1 MKYIFSLFIVLWSI
15 TAWGQEG
22 EDGFNP
28 SNPAEPGQRYNLT
41 IQAIPDGAGSTSPQ
55 GKQQYALGETI
66 YFSAY
71 PNNGY
76 QFIGWE
82 ENSDTIS
89 REQYFN
95 FTMPARN
102 TTLNAVFKTIEG
114 FNPENPDEPSPEA
127 VKYKLNLAASPAEG
141 GRFNLSVETAYSE
154 GQEISLYAYPNS
166 NYQFEGWKQGD
177 QLLST
182 ESPYTFSM
190 GKEDVQITGVFR
202 FNPANPGNPGANHWN
217 AETGELIV
225 DDFAPGRIMDAV
237 DQVIGGSG
245 NRSQVSMI
253 IVSGQMESYDFGVAD
268 YMSNCTLLDL
278 SRTGGYTQIPNYA
291 FDNTNLN
298 TIILPACTE
307 HISYYAFGNNPNLTD
322 ITCYALTP
330 PTVEYNTFADI
341 AEGVVVHVLAS
352 AIPLY
357 AEAEGWK
364 DFTILPLTE
373 DVKSLE
379 VNLPEG
385 SEGMYKNMTLELQN
399 QQNGQKQRY
408 VVSDRLNYTFNG
420 LLKNCTYHV
429 YLKAPTGVVLGKIE
443 NIEIKEEDLSV
454 SFNSLLALLNVDVK
468 VQTPDNTD
476 VSGQVQITW
485 LDSKKAYLSQGNQL
499 KSQTTGTELIYRIV
513 LNQDLGMQYAV
524 PKDQT
529 FTVQD
534 KDTVL
539 TYTLTPLQMVTISGQ
554 VKNANGSALSGATV
568 SVSQKLNGKYS
579 KSFIGQTDAKGQ
591 FSMQVF
597 NDQSTIAIS
606 ATDCISQ
613 ALEITNFNDSTELG
627 IIQLKDIAGATL
639 NLNMTYTA
647 SVTAGTEATTEDWYS
662 DYANIA
668 YSIYNETQQ
677 KDISNFVVQYPTI
690 VLLDEVAE
698 GNKLKLTASSKNN
711 AFEPVTTTTTIDA
724 NLEATAT
731 IAIVE
736 LGGIEAAY
744 QTTDNTAVT
753 AMLYDSKGE
762 LLKKYNYSNGTL
774 SIPNL
779 ASDTYTLVSM
789 SSSNFF
795 NSILKLSALE
805 ASGVTEG
812 TDYIKNEVTVKSG
825 IISQVNNEN
834 IPTLDESKLYYTG
847 ENTSFTVNKA
857 SIVAGNYLTLKGLID
872 FKAEY
877 AAGVSNVQLL
887 VDLPE
892 SCSFVENSVMV
903 GSQISAYTI
912 DGNRLT
918 IALDNYNEQVRF
930 CVIPT
935 AGGTYTPNAFV
946 EFTLNEKTVQQ
957 PIGSAYYE
965 VKDLS
970 ISVPKTVAKTTV
982 PINGTAQGNS
992 EVRIYDNDILIGQ
1005 TTTLAN
1011 GIWATT
1017 CELNEPY
1024 NLSTHSIY
1032 AKVTTKQGLELQS
1045 ETQEVMYDMN
1055 AIQAKTV
1062 TMTFFNG
1069 WLKENVDVVFDIAN
1083 GTTSSSSY
1091 MFYTTTDITF
1101 IIDFTNNSPDVVS
1114 NVILNVFTDQ
1124 NDIQRLRANYD
1135 AKKDRWIAV
1144 GKFGSDKLPI
1154 NVSINYEALS
1164 ETQVDRKEV
1173 DDSLLELNELSQGES
1188 DIQRITN
1195 LIEEEYQL
1203 PNQEVYDKLEALLE
1217 TECDSTELNNL
1228 LNELIGEGEYSIEYD
1243 SDALENEI
1251 NELSNC
1257 ADSLFEDFA
1266 SSFKAMMRNFY
1277 SDATDERGEPKDD
1290 ITFTLPAGKGSK
1302 TISRRKLTS
1311 VNIDSLYSEGF
1322 MSVLLTD
1329 SSLILYKNTFE
1340 GSIYIDTKNKVMYE
1354 VALDNANPN
1363 ANTRI
1368 DFTSPVCVES
1378 ITNSLNSLYELINGV
1393 IEKDDIANH
1402 VKNAIGFLSD
1412 LEGGLK
1418 CYYDYAI
1425 KALLEEFEEYYDK
1438 QATKL
1443 NEKFNN
1449 FSPQLEKVKSN
1460 IGVHQRN
1467 INIEFEN
1474 KAKLSSQA
1482 QAYKTMIQMET
1493 DPVERKRLEQLLEQ
1507 CNAEIEKI
1515 NTKINDLKQKIKKAQ
1530 KQLNKIEKKQ
1540 GKIGKAI
1547 ENLTSERGKTMK
1559 EIFNKFP
1566 LQLSKANASKFAKSW
1581 VAKFSKFIGSPIG
1594 AILQVIPIY
1603 VDCTEI
1609 YDELKAWLPLY
1620 EAIEKKLPC
1629 EGNKEEAKRI
1639 FNKVKGDLVNHFS
1652 FFLSQI
1658 GAEVGA
1664 LALDAIPTIPVFSPT
1679 WWISSGLDIYATWCG
1694 FINMDNAIHNRAMN
1708 WIAVNSL
1715 KCSKEP
1721 DEPDSPADDDQRTP
1735 PTPYTPSTSPIHDPS
1750 GYVYEAVETN
1760 RLPGVTATCYYKEM
1774 VEDMYGDLHEQ
1785 VVLWDAAEYAQ
1796 ENPLFTDENGMYR
1809 WDVPQGL
1816 WQVKFEKEGYQTTY
1830 SEWLPVPPPQLEV
1843 NVGMVQTSQPYVT
1856 AVRGYETG
1864 IEVDFSKFMLPETM
1878 TPEFISIT
1886 RNGEAVSGEVTFK
1899 NAEANPMD
1907 KGTQYVSKVR
1917 FVPAE
1922 TLATTDKVVLTVSK
1936 RVKSY
1941 AGIQMESDFSQE
1953 IPIGKEPKAVMAK
1966 EIEVVYNGTAE
1977 LTVAIDPAETAA
1989 GKKVT
1994 ALSASSVIAS
2004 IEPAETTLNEEGK
2017 AVFTITG
2024 ELPGQT
2030 MIQFSVENTD
2040 IKPEVKVNVVEAG
2053 TQNITQRY
2061 TLAAGWNWIS
2071 VNVQAENLNDL
2082 PSLLSP
2088 IKEATLTVKGA
2099 DSQLVNNGESGWEGE
2114 LSSLTPTQA
2123 YKIKMQKDAVLEL
2136 NGKAA
2141 VTNENTITLSKGWN
2155 WIGYVSSISQTL
2167 EDALQNLQADKND
2180 VIKGEDSFAVYD
2192 GTAWKGSLRTLT
2204 PGKGYMYYS
2213 QAVKSFNYA
2222 TGSET
2227 MENTPTTPQWEYD
2240 AHLSE
2245 DNMVIVAQLYNGEQ
2259 QVTASTYIIGIF
2271 AGDECRGIAVE
2282 EDRLLYICAHGEPDD
2297 EKLTLRAYDVTGQKE
2312 YDIQEE
2318 VTWSNALTG
2327 TPEEP
2332 LKLHVGEL
2340 TGIIPVYDG
2349 VLIYPSP
2356 VRNRLYIRDDIQ
2368 NIEEVRISNMSGQTL
2383 IVKKQVQPLEGI
2395 AVSTLN
2401 EGFYFISIK
2410 TADAIVQ
2417 QKFMKKN

>member
-22 EDGFNP
+22 EGGFNP

-141 GRFNLSVETAYSE
+141 GRFNLSAETAYSE

-278 SRTGGYTQIPNYA
+278 SRTGGYTQIPSYA
-291 FDNTNLN
+291 FENTNLS

-379 VNLPEG
+379 VSLPAG
-385 SEGMYKNMTLELQN
+385 SEGVYKNMTLELQN

-408 VVSDRLNYTFNG
+408 VVSDRLSYTFNG

-429 YLKAPTGVVLGKIE
+429 YLKTPTDVVLGKIE
-443 NIEIKEEDLSV
+443 NIEVKEEDLSV

-468 VQTPDNTD
+468 VQTPDKTD

-513 LNQDLGMQYAV
+513 LNQDLGMQYVV
-524 PKDQT
+524 PEDQT

-613 ALEITNFNDSTELG
+613 TLEITNFNDSTELG

-662 DYANIA
+662 DYANVA

-744 QTTDNTAVT
+744 QTTDNTAIT

-762 LLKKYNYSNGTL
+762 LLKKYNYSNGML

-789 SSSNFF
+789 SSSDFF

-805 ASGVTEG
+805 ASGLTEG
-812 TDYIKNEVTVKSG
+812 DDYIKNEVTVKSG
-825 IISQVNNEN
+825 IISQVSNEN

-1045 ETQEVMYDMN
+1045 ETQEVMYDAN
-1055 AIQAKTV
+1055 IIEAKTV

-1069 WLKENVDVVFDIAN
+1069 WLKENVEVVFDFQKN
-1083 GTTSSSSY
+1083 TTSSSSY
-1091 MFYTTTDITF
+1091 MFYTATDITF
-1101 IIDFTNNSPDVVS
+1101 IADLTTNHPDTVSFVTLQVWTDKNEIREIPMKYDSKIGKWIGTSHFTADNLPVNLNISIIADSPVY
-1114 NVILNVFTDQ
+1114 I
-1124 NDIQRLRANYD
+1124 
-1135 AKKDRWIAV
+1135 
-1144 GKFGSDKLPI
+1144 
-1154 NVSINYEALS
+1154 
-1164 ETQVDRKEV
+1164 DRKEFSIGAERFTNKKLATEELLHKLDSLNANADSIEIVLNEENTRRKELLALLEEAFAQNADYSTIDSLYTLLGYDTV
-1173 DDSLLELNELSQGES
+1173 DIQPNIPDNADKQWLDDILTFGDSLLSLTTDESIFKDTEEILYKADTLLNDTTGIDIVASYQTQLQDSLTVTAENGEQTTVYRTSINKIPPSLTQDVDTIVLDMTEGEPVKIYFGKENSHTIIADYTRDEATIIISQTITYSIRETLTKANSDDDGFLSAMNEAKQDIKLLISTITSAVKGWVDETNKKVNNLKATIADIETRQIVIAGESSGCAIKIKDIEKQIRTLKEQKVVSIDEYKKLKDQIANLETKRIKLWNEYERLEELSADLTKKLKKLRPILTGSSALLLELNELWGIINGLYTFIENIVSAGTDWSRWHKLINAIEPCEGDEIAASALKAACKS
-1188 DIQRITN
+1188 DW
-1195 LIEEEYQL
+1195 
-1203 PNQEVYDKLEALLE
+1203 
-1217 TECDSTELNNL
+1217 
-1228 LNELIGEGEYSIEYD
+1228 
-1243 SDALENEI
+1243 
-1251 NELSNC
+1251 
-1257 ADSLFEDFA
+1257 
-1266 SSFKAMMRNFY
+1266 
-1277 SDATDERGEPKDD
+1277 TDIAWK
-1290 ITFTLPAGKGSK
+1290 KGYYPS
-1302 TISRRKLTS
+1302 
-1311 VNIDSLYSEGF
+1311 
-1322 MSVLLTD
+1322 
-1329 SSLILYKNTFE
+1329 
-1340 GSIYIDTKNKVMYE
+1340 
-1354 VALDNANPN
+1354 VALTGVTTA
-1363 ANTRI
+1363 
-1368 DFTSPVCVES
+1368 
-1378 ITNSLNSLYELINGV
+1378 INGV
-1393 IEKDDIANH
+1393 LFIKKDIKFIIGFITGTITNFFQT
-1402 VKNAIGFLSD
+1402 VGESMFKNAQSASQRWYP
-1412 LEGGLK
+1412 K
-1418 CYYDYAI
+1418 RYAEYQ
-1425 KALLEEFEEYYDK
+1425 AL
-1438 QATKL
+1438 
-1443 NEKFNN
+1443 
-1449 FSPQLEKVKSN
+1449 
-1460 IGVHQRN
+1460 
-1467 INIEFEN
+1467 
-1474 KAKLSSQA
+1474 
-1482 QAYKTMIQMET
+1482 
-1493 DPVERKRLEQLLEQ
+1493 
-1507 CNAEIEKI
+1507 
-1515 NTKINDLKQKIKKAQ
+1515 
-1530 KQLNKIEKKQ
+1530 
-1540 GKIGKAI
+1540 
-1547 ENLTSERGKTMK
+1547 
-1559 EIFNKFP
+1559 
-1566 LQLSKANASKFAKSW
+1566 
-1581 VAKFSKFIGSPIG
+1581 
-1594 AILQVIPIY
+1594 
-1603 VDCTEI
+1603 DC
-1609 YDELKAWLPLY
+1609 D
-1620 EAIEKKLPC
+1620 
-1629 EGNKEEAKRI
+1629 NKEDK
-1639 FNKVKGDLVNHFS
+1639 
-1652 FFLSQI
+1652 
-1658 GAEVGA
+1658 
-1664 LALDAIPTIPVFSPT
+1664 
-1679 WWISSGLDIYATWCG
+1679 
-1694 FINMDNAIHNRAMN
+1694 
-1708 WIAVNSL
+1708 
-1715 KCSKEP
+1715 
-1721 DEPDSPADDDQRTP
+1721 DEPPHPNDWPKEQSTP
-1735 PTPYTPSTSPIHDPS
+1735 NNENTGNGRFEPISPIHDPS

-1785 VVLWDAAEYAQ
+1785 IVLWDAAEYAQ

-1843 NVGMVQTSQPYVT
+1843 NVGMVQTSQPYVA

-1922 TLATTDKVVLTVSK
+1922 ALATTDKVVLTVSK

-2167 EDALQNLQADKND
+2167 EDALQNLQAEKND

-2227 MENTPTTPQWEYD
+2227 MENTPTTKQWEYD

-2410 TADAIVQ
+2410 TADGIVQ

>member
-22 EDGFNP
+22 EGGFNP

-55 GKQQYALGETI
+55 GKQQYALGETV

-82 ENSDTIS
+82 ENGDTIS
-89 REQYFN
+89 RERYFN

-102 TTLNAVFKTIEG
+102 TTLNAVFKAIEG

-127 VKYKLNLAASPAEG
+127 VKYKLTLAASPAEG
-141 GRFNLSVETAYSE
+141 GRFNLSAETAYSAGKE
-154 GQEISLYAYPNS
+154 VSLYAYPNS

-307 HISYYAFGNNPNLTD
+307 HISYYAFGNNQNLTD

-379 VNLPEG
+379 VSLPEG

-429 YLKAPTGVVLGKIE
+429 YLKTPTGVVLGKIE

-513 LNQDLGMQYAV
+513 LNQDLGMQYVV
-524 PKDQT
+524 PEDQT
-529 FTVQD
+529 FTVED

-554 VKNANGSALSGATV
+554 VKNANESALSGATV

-613 ALEITNFNDSTELG
+613 TLEMVNFNDSTELG

-647 SVTAGTEATTEDWYS
+647 SVAAGTEATTEDWYS
-662 DYANIA
+662 DYANVA

-677 KDISNFVVQYPTI
+677 KDISNFAVQYPTI
-690 VLLDEVAE
+690 VLLDEVTE
-698 GNKLKLTASSKNN
+698 GDKLKLTASSKNN
-711 AFEPVTTTTTIDA
+711 AFEPVTATATIDA
-724 NLEATAT
+724 NLEATIT
-731 IAIVE
+731 FPIIG
-736 LGGIEAAY
+736 LGGIEATY
-744 QTTDNTAVT
+744 QTIDNTAVT
-753 AMLYDSKGE
+753 AILYDSKGE
-762 LLKKYNYSNGTL
+762 LLKKYNYSNGML

-789 SSSNFF
+789 SSSDFF

-805 ASGVTEG
+805 ASGLTEG
-812 TDYIKNEVTVKSG
+812 DDYIKNEVTVKSG
-825 IISQVNNEN
+825 VISQVSNEN

-912 DGNRLT
+912 DENRLT

-1055 AIQAKTV
+1055 AIQVSKVTLYHDNPEMGKTY
-1062 TMTFFNG
+1062 
-1069 WLKENVDVVFDIAN
+1069 EVVFDFMN
-1083 GTTSSSSY
+1083 PTSEAQKY
-1091 MFYTTTDITF
+1091 IYYIYNKKFTF
-1101 IIDFTNNSPDVVS
+1101 TIDFTNNDPKVVS
-1114 NVILNVFTDQ
+1114 NVVLYVKTGDGSWHP
-1124 NDIQRLRANYD
+1124 LTATYD
-1135 AKKDRWIAV
+1135 EKKDIWVAS
-1144 GKFGSDKLPI
+1144 GEFGNMYDGHIPV
-1154 NVSINYEALS
+1154 NVSVDFDAETTSNLDKREIDIISENGNASATELQKEFEELDSLFGEITANDNEEKIDSLLLEIINDPQYNSEYIEFEDSLDELSEDELEKLLDTYINNLSSYDFSSFSNIPPSENTFDINLNGYRYIKQSCDGLKKEALLADGYNAYPTTESTTLYIKQEDDSWNYVDFGKDIFISISLISTKALTIPQTRMPEEAQILWNWETLLADEKLLEKALS
-1164 ETQVDRKEV
+1164 EETLNAEKFSKEYRKANGILKR
-1173 DDSLLELNELSQGES
+1173 SKK
-1188 DIQRITN
+1188 TAT
-1195 LIEEEYQL
+1195 IEKWNKHKTDFL
-1203 PNQEVYDKLEALLE
+1203 KKLESATKKVKYLKFLKGISKIIPFG
-1217 TECDSTELNNL
+1217 D
-1228 LNELIGEGEYSIEYD
+1228 I
-1243 SDALENEI
+1243 AI
-1251 NELSNC
+1251 N
-1257 ADSLFEDFA
+1257 
-1266 SSFKAMMRNFY
+1266 FK
-1277 SDATDERGEPKDD
+1277 E
-1290 ITFTLPAGKGSK
+1290 
-1302 TISRRKLTS
+1302 
-1311 VNIDSLYSEGF
+1311 
-1322 MSVLLTD
+1322 
-1329 SSLILYKNTFE
+1329 
-1340 GSIYIDTKNKVMYE
+1340 
-1354 VALDNANPN
+1354 ALD
-1363 ANTRI
+1363 
-1368 DFTSPVCVES
+1368 
-1378 ITNSLNSLYELINGV
+1378 
-1393 IEKDDIANH
+1393 K
-1402 VKNAIGFLSD
+1402 
-1412 LEGGLK
+1412 
-1418 CYYDYAI
+1418 
-1425 KALLEEFEEYYDK
+1425 
-1438 QATKL
+1438 
-1443 NEKFNN
+1443 
-1449 FSPQLEKVKSN
+1449 
-1460 IGVHQRN
+1460 
-1467 INIEFEN
+1467 
-1474 KAKLSSQA
+1474 
-1482 QAYKTMIQMET
+1482 
-1493 DPVERKRLEQLLEQ
+1493 
-1507 CNAEIEKI
+1507 
-1515 NTKINDLKQKIKKAQ
+1515 
-1530 KQLNKIEKKQ
+1530 
-1540 GKIGKAI
+1540 
-1547 ENLTSERGKTMK
+1547 MK
-1559 EIFNKFP
+1559 EIDDLLTEIPTTCKEQEDINNSIYY
-1566 LQLSKANASKFAKSW
+1566 QLDAQNIKDNIAGYYILNTIASKGAGAL
-1581 VAKFSKFIGSPIG
+1581 VAAAG
-1594 AILQVIPIY
+1594 AACPLTLLVSVPATVLIQY
-1603 VDCTEI
+1603 KADEWFNNEYQKEI
-1609 YDELKAWLPLY
+1609 NSLRRKIKEL
-1620 EAIEKKLPC
+1620 
-1629 EGNKEEAKRI
+1629 AKRC
-1639 FNKVKGDLVNHFS
+1639 
-1652 FFLSQI
+1652 
-1658 GAEVGA
+1658 
-1664 LALDAIPTIPVFSPT
+1664 
-1679 WWISSGLDIYATWCG
+1679 SG
-1694 FINMDNAIHNRAMN
+1694 
-1708 WIAVNSL
+1708 
-1715 KCSKEP
+1715 
-1721 DEPDSPADDDQRTP
+1721 DDDDDDTP
-1735 PTPYTPSTSPIHDPS
+1735 KGQPSGSTDLTPGIDPS
-1750 GYVYEAVETN
+1750 GYVYEAVESN

-1843 NVGMVQTSQPYVT
+1843 NVGMVQTSQPYVA

-1899 NAEANPMD
+1899 NAEANPTD
-1907 KGTQYVSKVR
+1907 KNTQYVSKVR

-1922 TLATTDKVVLTVSK
+1922 ALATTDKVVLTVSK

-2053 TQNITQRY
+2053 AQNITQRY

-2071 VNVQAENLNDL
+2071 VNVQTENLNDL

-2123 YKIKMQKDAVLEL
+2123 YKIKMQKGAVLEL

-2155 WIGYVSSISQTL
+2155 WIGYVSSISQTP
-2167 EDALQNLQADKND
+2167 EDALQNLQAEKND

-2227 MENTPTTPQWEYD
+2227 MENTPATPQWEYD

-2259 QVTASTYIIGIF
+2259 QVTAGTYIIGIF
-2271 AGDECRGIAVE
+2271 TEDECRGIAVE
-2282 EDRLLYICAHGEPDD
+2282 EDGLLYICAHGEPDD

-2356 VRNRLYIRDDIQ
+2356 VRNRLYIRGDIQ

-2383 IVKKQVQPLEGI
+2383 IVEKQVQPLEGI

-2410 TADAIVQ
+2410 TADGIVQ

>member
-22 EDGFNP
+22 EGGFNP

-55 GKQQYALGETI
+55 GKQQYALGETV

-82 ENSDTIS
+82 ENGDTIS
-89 REQYFN
+89 RERYFN

-102 TTLNAVFKTIEG
+102 TTLNAVFKAIEG

-127 VKYKLNLAASPAEG
+127 VKYKLTLAASPAEG
-141 GRFNLSVETAYSE
+141 GRFNLSAETAYSAGKE
-154 GQEISLYAYPNS
+154 VSLYAYPNS

-182 ESPYTFSM
+182 ESPYTFAM

-278 SRTGGYTQIPNYA
+278 SRTGGYTQIPSYA
-291 FDNTNLN
+291 FENTNLS
-298 TIILPACTE
+298 TIILPTCTE

-379 VNLPEG
+379 VSLPEG

-429 YLKAPTGVVLGKIE
+429 YLKTPTGVVLGKIE

-513 LNQDLGMQYAV
+513 LNQDLGMQYFV
-524 PKDQT
+524 PEDQT

-539 TYTLTPLQMVTISGQ
+539 IYTLTPLQMVTISGQ

-613 ALEITNFNDSTELG
+613 TLEITNFNDSTELG

-647 SVTAGTEATTEDWYS
+647 SVAAGTEATTEDWYS
-662 DYANIA
+662 DYANVA

-711 AFEPVTTTTTIDA
+711 AFEPVTTTATIDA

-789 SSSNFF
+789 SSSDFF

-805 ASGVTEG
+805 ASGLTEG
-812 TDYIKNEVTVKSG
+812 DDYIKNEVTVKSG

-912 DGNRLT
+912 DENRLT

-1055 AIQAKTV
+1055 AIQVSKVTLYHDNPEMGKTY
-1062 TMTFFNG
+1062 
-1069 WLKENVDVVFDIAN
+1069 EVVFDFMN
-1083 GTTSSSSY
+1083 PTSEAQKY
-1091 MFYTTTDITF
+1091 IYYIYNKKFTF
-1101 IIDFTNNSPDVVS
+1101 TIDFTNNDPKVVS
-1114 NVILNVFTDQ
+1114 NVVLYVKTGDGSWHP
-1124 NDIQRLRANYD
+1124 LTATYD
-1135 AKKDRWIAV
+1135 EKKDIWVAS
-1144 GKFGSDKLPI
+1144 GEFGNMYDGHIPV
-1154 NVSINYEALS
+1154 NVSVDFDGLVNESCLSANMLTDAYHNLGDVQAIVEEYNQAVDSLHALIADERSKEEINLETLSQLYSQYFEAL
-1164 ETQVDRKEV
+1164 
-1173 DDSLLELNELSQGES
+1173 G
-1188 DIQRITN
+1188 
-1195 LIEEEYQL
+1195 IEEPQYE
-1203 PNQEVYDKLEALLE
+1203 DDGKL
-1217 TECDSTELNNL
+1217 
-1228 LNELIGEGEYSIEYD
+1228 I
-1243 SDALENEI
+1243 
-1251 NELSNC
+1251 
-1257 ADSLFEDFA
+1257 
-1266 SSFKAMMRNFY
+1266 
-1277 SDATDERGEPKDD
+1277 TDE
-1290 ITFTLPAGKGSK
+1290 
-1302 TISRRKLTS
+1302 
-1311 VNIDSLYSEGF
+1311 
-1322 MSVLLTD
+1322 
-1329 SSLILYKNTFE
+1329 
-1340 GSIYIDTKNKVMYE
+1340 
-1354 VALDNANPN
+1354 
-1363 ANTRI
+1363 
-1368 DFTSPVCVES
+1368 
-1378 ITNSLNSLYELINGV
+1378 
-1393 IEKDDIANH
+1393 
-1402 VKNAIGFLSD
+1402 
-1412 LEGGLK
+1412 
-1418 CYYDYAI
+1418 
-1425 KALLEEFEEYYDK
+1425 
-1438 QATKL
+1438 
-1443 NEKFNN
+1443 
-1449 FSPQLEKVKSN
+1449 
-1460 IGVHQRN
+1460 
-1467 INIEFEN
+1467 
-1474 KAKLSSQA
+1474 
-1482 QAYKTMIQMET
+1482 
-1493 DPVERKRLEQLLEQ
+1493 
-1507 CNAEIEKI
+1507 EIEKLQQELEKFQQQYGSI
-1515 NTKINDLKQKIKKAQ
+1515 NA
-1530 KQLNKIEKKQ
+1530 EKL
-1540 GKIGKAI
+1540 
-1547 ENLTSERGKTMK
+1547 LTVS
-1559 EIFNKFP
+1559 
-1566 LQLSKANASKFAKSW
+1566 
-1581 VAKFSKFIGSPIG
+1581 
-1594 AILQVIPIY
+1594 
-1603 VDCTEI
+1603 
-1609 YDELKAWLPLY
+1609 
-1620 EAIEKKLPC
+1620 
-1629 EGNKEEAKRI
+1629 
-1639 FNKVKGDLVNHFS
+1639 
-1652 FFLSQI
+1652 LSQI
-1658 GAEVGA
+1658 NTEIDEEDIKGKISVSTCDKYKENELGEEYVKIKTTDNNYLYVYAGENNFILLDFVNNICYTILDNSGTISTRASDENFVDRINRYVKIITDNINKVRDITAKILGVISEVEDHLQNGIKFAQEGYGDAWIHLQKLRRAQAAGENISSNRIFLMELICDGYEAEIKGLKGLKNAVSQFGSKFYSKIFGGIGIISSFMDCQKDLEKFISCYFSVPDPCKDDQEKANNIRASIATAGISAALYYVGNITSDVMSLLGIGPAVAAAPATAGSSLGVA
-1664 LALDAIPTIPVFSPT
+1664 LAAIGKLALSWGIQKAYEKGTAAFFT
-1679 WWISSGLDIYATWCG
+1679 TTY
-1694 FINMDNAIHNRAMN
+1694 NR
-1708 WIAVNSL
+1708 IKEL
-1715 KCSKEP
+1715 KCNKNEP
-1721 DEPDSPADDDQRTP
+1721 DDPNNPDSPNESKDTP
-1735 PTPYTPSTSPIHDPS
+1735 QGQPSGSTDLNPGIDPS

-1843 NVGMVQTSQPYVT
+1843 NVGMVQTSQPYVA

-1922 TLATTDKVVLTVSK
+1922 ALATTDKVVLTVSK

-2053 TQNITQRY
+2053 AQNITQRY

-2071 VNVQAENLNDL
+2071 VNVQTENLNDL

-2123 YKIKMQKDAVLEL
+2123 YKIKMQKGAVLEL

-2155 WIGYVSSISQTL
+2155 WIGYVSSISQTP
-2167 EDALQNLQADKND
+2167 EDALQNLQAEKND

-2227 MENTPTTPQWEYD
+2227 MENTPATPQWEYD

-2259 QVTASTYIIGIF
+2259 QVTAGTYIIGIF
-2271 AGDECRGIAVE
+2271 TEDECRGIAVE
-2282 EDRLLYICAHGEPDD
+2282 EDGLLYICAHGEPDD

-2349 VLIYPSP
+2349 VLICPSP
-2356 VRNRLYIRDDIQ
+2356 VRNRLYIRGDIQ

-2383 IVKKQVQPLEGI
+2383 IVEKQVQPLEGI

-2410 TADAIVQ
+2410 TADGIVQ
-2417 QKFMKKN
+2417 QNFMKKN

>member
-22 EDGFNP
+22 EGGFNP

-55 GKQQYALGETI
+55 GKQQYALGETV

-82 ENSDTIS
+82 ENGDTIS
-89 REQYFN
+89 RERYFN

-102 TTLNAVFKTIEG
+102 TTLNAVFKAIEG

-127 VKYKLNLAASPAEG
+127 VKYKLTLAASPAEG
-141 GRFNLSVETAYSE
+141 GRFNLSAETAYSAGKE
-154 GQEISLYAYPNS
+154 VSLYAYPNS

-182 ESPYTFSM
+182 ESPYTFAM

-278 SRTGGYTQIPNYA
+278 SRTGGYTQIPSYA
-291 FDNTNLN
+291 FENTNLS

-307 HISYYAFGNNPNLTD
+307 HISYYAFGNNQNLTD

-341 AEGVVVHVLAS
+341 AEGIVVHVLAS

-379 VNLPEG
+379 VSLPEG

-468 VQTPDNTD
+468 VQTPDKTD

-513 LNQDLGMQYAV
+513 LNQDLGMQYVV
-524 PKDQT
+524 PEDQT

-613 ALEITNFNDSTELG
+613 TLEITNFNDSTELG

-639 NLNMTYTA
+639 YLNMTYTA
-647 SVTAGTEATTEDWYS
+647 SVAAGTEATTEDWYS
-662 DYANIA
+662 DYANVA

-711 AFEPVTTTTTIDA
+711 AFEPVTTTATIDA

-789 SSSNFF
+789 SSSDFF

-805 ASGVTEG
+805 ASGLTEG
-812 TDYIKNEVTVKSG
+812 DDYIKNEVTVKSG
-825 IISQVNNEN
+825 IISQVSNEN

-1024 NLSTHSIY
+1024 NLSTHRIY

-1045 ETQEVMYDMN
+1045 ETQEVMYDKN
-1055 AIQAKTV
+1055 AIEPRTV
-1062 TMTFFNG
+1062 TMTFYNG
-1069 WLKENVDVVFDIAN
+1069 WLKENVEVVFDIAN

-1101 IIDFTNNSPDVVS
+1101 IIDFTNNSPDIVS
-1114 NVILNVFTDQ
+1114 DVTLNVFTDQ
-1124 NDIQRLRANYD
+1124 NEVQRFRATYD
-1135 AKKDRWIAV
+1135 EKKDRWIAISR
-1144 GKFGSDKLPI
+1144 FGSNNLPI
-1154 NVSINYEALS
+1154 NVSVNYEALS
-1164 ETQVDRKEV
+1164 EVQVDRKEI
-1173 DDSLLELNELSQGES
+1173 DNSLLELNELSQSES
-1188 DIQRITN
+1188 DIQRISN

-1203 PNQEVYDKLEALLE
+1203 PNQDVYDKLEALLD
-1217 TECDSTELNNL
+1217 TECDSIELNDL
-1228 LNELIGEGEYSIEYD
+1228 LNKLIEEGESTTEYSPEVLDSEIE
-1243 SDALENEI
+1243 
-1251 NELSNC
+1251 ELANST
-1257 ADSLFEDFA
+1257 DSLYDDYV
-1266 SSFKAMMRNFY
+1266 SSFKNIMGNFY
-1277 SDATDERGEPKDD
+1277 SDATNERGEPEED
-1290 ITFTLPAGKGSK
+1290 ITFTLPAGQSTK
-1302 TISRRKLTS
+1302 TISRRKLVTIN
-1311 VNIDSLYSEGF
+1311 VDSLYSTGF
-1322 MSVLLTD
+1322 KNIALTD
-1329 SSLILYKNTFE
+1329 SSFILYKSTFY
-1340 GSIYIDTKNKVMYE
+1340 SNIYIDTKEKIIYE
-1354 VALDNANPN
+1354 ITLSDYE

-1368 DFTSPVCVES
+1368 DITSSVCIETIS
-1378 ITNSLNSLYELINGV
+1378 RTLKSLYETGNG
-1393 IEKDDIANH
+1393 IIKGDKAIQQ
-1402 VKNAIGFLSD
+1402 VKNIIGLLFE

-1425 KALLEEFEEYYDK
+1425 KSLQDKFDEYYNKQTAKLSERYDK
-1438 QATKL
+1438 FTPRI
-1443 NEKFNN
+1443 EKA
-1449 FSPQLEKVKSN
+1449 ESN
-1460 IGVHQRN
+1460 IRYYQRD

-1482 QAYKTMIQMET
+1482 EAYRIMINSEK
-1493 DPVERKRLEQLLEQ
+1493 DPNEIKRLEQLLEQ
-1507 CNAEIEKI
+1507 CNADIEEVNI
-1515 NTKINDLKQKIKKAQ
+1515 RTNNLKQKLKKAQ
-1530 KQLNKIEKKQ
+1530 QQLYKLKINQ

-1547 ENLTSERGKTMK
+1547 ADLSNERGKTMK
-1559 EIFNKFP
+1559 EIFNRFP
-1566 LQLSKANASKFAKSW
+1566 RQLSKASASKFTKSW
-1581 VAKFSKFIGSPIG
+1581 AAVFSKFIGTPVG
-1594 AILQVIPIY
+1594 ATLQTIPVFIDCITIY
-1603 VDCTEI
+1603 E
-1609 YDELKAWLPLY
+1609 ELKEWIPLY
-1620 EAIEKKLPC
+1620 EAIKRKLPC
-1629 EGNKEEAKRI
+1629 EGNEEEAQRLFDKI
-1639 FNKVKGDLVNHFS
+1639 EGDLINHAIWFT
-1652 FFLSQI
+1652 SQI
-1658 GAEVGA
+1658 ATEGGA
-1664 LALDAIPTIPVFSPT
+1664 LALDAIPSIPVYSPT
-1679 WWISSGLDIYATWCG
+1679 WWVSNALDIYAAWCG
-1694 FINMDNAIHNRAMN
+1694 FINMDNAIHNRAIN
-1708 WIAVNSL
+1708 WIAVGSL

-1721 DEPDSPADDDQRTP
+1721 EKPDTPVENDPRTP
-1735 PTPYTPSTSPIHDPS
+1735 PTPYTPPTSAIHDPS
-1750 GYVYEAVETN
+1750 GYVYEAVESN

-1843 NVGMVQTSQPYVT
+1843 NVGMVQTSQPYVA

-1899 NAEANPMD
+1899 NAEANPTD
-1907 KGTQYVSKVR
+1907 KSTQYVSKVR

-1922 TLATTDKVVLTVSK
+1922 ALATTDKVVLTVSK

-1941 AGIQMESDFSQE
+1941 VGIQMESDFSQE
-1953 IPIGKEPKAVMAK
+1953 IPIEKEPKAVMTK

-2004 IEPAETTLNEEGK
+2004 IEPAEATLNEEGK

-2053 TQNITQRY
+2053 AQNITQRY

-2082 PSLLSP
+2082 PTLLSP

-2167 EDALQNLQADKND
+2167 EDALQNLQAEKND

-2192 GTAWKGSLRTLT
+2192 GTVWKGCLRTLT

-2227 MENTPTTPQWEYD
+2227 MENTLATPQWEYD

-2259 QVTASTYIIGIF
+2259 QVTTGTYIIGIF

-2282 EDRLLYICAHGEPDD
+2282 EDGLLYICAHGEPDD

-2356 VRNRLYIRDDIQ
+2356 VRNRLYIRGDIQ

-2383 IVKKQVQPLEGI
+2383 IVEKQVQPLEGI

-2410 TADAIVQ
+2410 TADGIVQ

>member
-22 EDGFNP
+22 EGGFNP

-55 GKQQYALGETI
+55 GKQQYALGETV

-82 ENSDTIS
+82 ENGDTIS
-89 REQYFN
+89 RERYFN

-102 TTLNAVFKTIEG
+102 TTLNAVFKAIEG

-127 VKYKLNLAASPAEG
+127 VKYKLTLAASPAEG
-141 GRFNLSVETAYSE
+141 GRFNLSAETAYSAGKE
-154 GQEISLYAYPNS
+154 VSLYAYPNS

-307 HISYYAFGNNPNLTD
+307 HISYYAFGNNQNLTD

-379 VNLPEG
+379 VSLPEG

-429 YLKAPTGVVLGKIE
+429 YLKTPTDVVLGKIE

-513 LNQDLGMQYAV
+513 LNQDLGMQYVV
-524 PKDQT
+524 PEDQT
-529 FTVQD
+529 FTVED

-613 ALEITNFNDSTELG
+613 TLEMVNFNDSSELG

-662 DYANIA
+662 DYANVA

-698 GNKLKLTASSKNN
+698 SNKLKLTASSKNN
-711 AFEPVTTTTTIDA
+711 AFEPVTTTATIDA

-789 SSSNFF
+789 SSSDFF

-805 ASGVTEG
+805 ASGLTEG

-970 ISVPKTVAKTTV
+970 ISVPKTVAKSTV

-1011 GIWATT
+1011 GVWTAT

-1024 NLSTHSIY
+1024 NLSTHRIY
-1032 AKVTTKQGLELQS
+1032 AEVTTKQGLELQS

-1055 AIQAKTV
+1055 AIQVSKVTLYHDNPEMGKTY
-1062 TMTFFNG
+1062 
-1069 WLKENVDVVFDIAN
+1069 EVVFDFMN
-1083 GTTSSSSY
+1083 PTSEAQKY
-1091 MFYTTTDITF
+1091 IYYIYNKKFTF
-1101 IIDFTNNSPDVVS
+1101 TIDFTNNDPKVVS
-1114 NVILNVFTDQ
+1114 NVVLYVKTGDGSWHPLTATYDEKKDIWVASGEFGNMYDGHIPVNVSVDYDANTQIEMDTNEISTVLNSLTNDQ
-1124 NDIQRLRANYD
+1124 NDIITSTQELESLQAELNQEIE
-1135 AKKDRWIAV
+1135 KDEPNWDR
-1144 GKFGSDKLPI
+1144 
-1154 NVSINYEALS
+1154 INY
-1164 ETQVDRKEV
+1164 
-1173 DDSLLELNELSQGES
+1173 
-1188 DIQRITN
+1188 
-1195 LIEEEYQL
+1195 
-1203 PNQEVYDKLEALLE
+1203 
-1217 TECDSTELNNL
+1217 
-1228 LNELIGEGEYSIEYD
+1228 
-1243 SDALENEI
+1243 LENEI
-1251 NELSNC
+1251 ELLVGISYTKEEEDEDTDISDEEIELLIEEC
-1257 ADSLFEDFA
+1257 DSLLAIDINQLANGFISLDLYNDKIYTEYLKGTSIKHCTGLKPEQLIASGYTAILKTDGTQAYQLQTDTIFSFVDFESDIYITVDLREQQKTTRSI
-1266 SSFKAMMRNFY
+1266 SSIY
-1277 SDATDERGEPKDD
+1277 QSTCDLVDDANNKIESFFQEVRQLTSIISSTAED
-1290 ITFTLPAGKGSK
+1290 ITKRLTKQNKALKKDIRRVRNARKITRNKAKRKQLNTKYDDLNKTLNRNKKIIKFIEKHSKTIFEISKGSK
-1302 TISRRKLTS
+1302 LTFGAFDILFNANDMLKDLGQTCKLARSIPEECENDKANANRLLNNIHNWAIGASAFYTS
-1311 VNIDSLYSEGF
+1311 QMGLTVFELYSV
-1322 MSVLLTD
+1322 S
-1329 SSLILYKNTFE
+1329 
-1340 GSIYIDTKNKVMYE
+1340 
-1354 VALDNANPN
+1354 
-1363 ANTRI
+1363 
-1368 DFTSPVCVES
+1368 
-1378 ITNSLNSLYELINGV
+1378 
-1393 IEKDDIANH
+1393 
-1402 VKNAIGFLSD
+1402 
-1412 LEGGLK
+1412 GGLAGAIPSGGTTLTAVGAAIVAAGAS
-1418 CYYDYAI
+1418 YAGGKIYKHYFDKAMSNIGNEI
-1425 KALLEEFEEYYDK
+1425 KALKCKKD
-1438 QATKL
+1438 
-1443 NEKFNN
+1443 
-1449 FSPQLEKVKSN
+1449 
-1460 IGVHQRN
+1460 
-1467 INIEFEN
+1467 
-1474 KAKLSSQA
+1474 
-1482 QAYKTMIQMET
+1482 
-1493 DPVERKRLEQLLEQ
+1493 DPPK
-1507 CNAEIEKI
+1507 
-1515 NTKINDLKQKIKKAQ
+1515 D
-1530 KQLNKIEKKQ
+1530 
-1540 GKIGKAI
+1540 
-1547 ENLTSERGKTMK
+1547 
-1559 EIFNKFP
+1559 
-1566 LQLSKANASKFAKSW
+1566 
-1581 VAKFSKFIGSPIG
+1581 
-1594 AILQVIPIY
+1594 
-1603 VDCTEI
+1603 
-1609 YDELKAWLPLY
+1609 
-1620 EAIEKKLPC
+1620 
-1629 EGNKEEAKRI
+1629 
-1639 FNKVKGDLVNHFS
+1639 
-1652 FFLSQI
+1652 
-1658 GAEVGA
+1658 
-1664 LALDAIPTIPVFSPT
+1664 
-1679 WWISSGLDIYATWCG
+1679 
-1694 FINMDNAIHNRAMN
+1694 
-1708 WIAVNSL
+1708 
-1715 KCSKEP
+1715 
-1721 DEPDSPADDDQRTP
+1721 
-1735 PTPYTPSTSPIHDPS
+1735 TSPKGQPSGSTDLNPGIDPS

-1843 NVGMVQTSQPYVT
+1843 NVGMVQTSQPYVAT
-1856 AVRGYETG
+1856 VRGYETG

-1899 NAEANPMD
+1899 NAEANPTD
-1907 KGTQYVSKVR
+1907 KSTQYVSKVR

-1922 TLATTDKVVLTVSK
+1922 ALATTDKVVLTVSK

-1953 IPIGKEPKAVMAK
+1953 IPIEKEPKAVMTK

-2004 IEPAETTLNEEGK
+2004 IEPAEATLNEEGK

-2030 MIQFSVENTD
+2030 MIQFSVENTN

-2053 TQNITQRY
+2053 AQNITQRY

-2082 PSLLSP
+2082 PTLLSP

-2167 EDALQNLQADKND
+2167 EDALQNLQAEKND

-2410 TADAIVQ
+2410 TADGIVQ

>member
-22 EDGFNP
+22 EGGFNP

-55 GKQQYALGETI
+55 GKQQYALGETV

-82 ENSDTIS
+82 ENGDTIS
-89 REQYFN
+89 RERYFN

-102 TTLNAVFKTIEG
+102 TTLNAVFKAIEG
-114 FNPENPDEPSPEA
+114 FNPENPNEPSPEA
-127 VKYKLNLAASPAEG
+127 VKYKLTLAASPAEG
-141 GRFNLSVETAYSE
+141 GRFNLSAETAYSAGKE
-154 GQEISLYAYPNS
+154 VSLYAYPNS

-307 HISYYAFGNNPNLTD
+307 HISYYAFGNNQNLTD

-379 VNLPEG
+379 VSLPEG

-429 YLKAPTGVVLGKIE
+429 YLKTPTGVVLGKIE

-513 LNQDLGMQYAV
+513 LNQDLGMQYVV
-524 PKDQT
+524 PEDQT
-529 FTVQD
+529 FTVED

-554 VKNANGSALSGATV
+554 VKNANESALSGATV

-613 ALEITNFNDSTELG
+613 TLEMVNFNDSTELG

-647 SVTAGTEATTEDWYS
+647 SVAAGTEATTEDWYS
-662 DYANIA
+662 DYANVA

-677 KDISNFVVQYPTI
+677 KDISNFAVQYPTI
-690 VLLDEVAE
+690 VLLDEVTE
-698 GNKLKLTASSKNN
+698 GDKLKLTASSKNN
-711 AFEPVTTTTTIDA
+711 AFEPVTATATIDA
-724 NLEATAT
+724 NLEATIT
-731 IAIVE
+731 FPIIG
-736 LGGIEAAY
+736 LGGIEATY
-744 QTTDNTAVT
+744 QTIDNTAVT
-753 AMLYDSKGE
+753 AILYDSKGE
-762 LLKKYNYSNGTL
+762 LLKKYNYSNGML

-789 SSSNFF
+789 SSSDFF

-805 ASGVTEG
+805 ASGLTEG
-812 TDYIKNEVTVKSG
+812 DDYIKNEVTVKSG
-825 IISQVNNEN
+825 VISQVSNEN

-877 AAGVSNVQLL
+877 ATGVSNVQLL

-935 AGGTYTPNAFV
+935 VGGTYTPNAFV
-946 EFTLNEKTVQQ
+946 EFTLNGKTVQQ

-982 PINGTAQGNS
+982 PVNGTAQGNS

-1011 GIWATT
+1011 GVWAAT

-1024 NLSTHSIY
+1024 NLSTHRIY

-1055 AIQAKTV
+1055 AIQVSKVTLYHDNPEMGKTY
-1062 TMTFFNG
+1062 
-1069 WLKENVDVVFDIAN
+1069 EVVFDFMSP
-1083 GTTSSSSY
+1083 SSEAQK
-1091 MFYTTTDITF
+1091 YTYYIYNKKFTF
-1101 IIDFTNNSPDVVS
+1101 TIEFTNNNPKVVS
-1114 NVILNVFTDQ
+1114 NVVLYVKTGDGSWHPLAATYDEKKDIWVVNGEFGNMYDGNVPVNVSVD
-1124 NDIQRLRANYD
+1124 YD
-1135 AKKDRWIAV
+1135 AKTNVQIDSNELTNVLNTLPTAQDELTASISDIKDLLALLNTELEKDNPNTQLIDSLEAEICLLAGVSYQQKDPTDVSDEAIKQLIARCDELLKQDV
-1144 GKFGSDKLPI
+1144 LALADGFSNVDIYDINKYSEYLQGIDVKHCTEIDSTQLIAKGFIPI
-1154 NVSINYEALS
+1154 YKTDGTVFYQLQTDSICSFVDFENDIYITIDLS
-1164 ETQVDRKEV
+1164 QANPAITRAFNLSQTICDLVLESCNTLEKICNEIRQITSMISGAV
-1173 DDSLLELNELSQGES
+1173 DDLLNRLVKMNSDIADELEEIASSRKHVKNRYLLAELNDRYNLLCERACANDKIIRFIDDKVSKLVKIGEGAGKGFAIFDIIVNVKDMISNLHETCTLSQK
-1188 DIQRITN
+1188 I
-1195 LIEEEYQL
+1195 L
-1203 PNQEVYDKLEALLE
+1203 PCPDDQENAD
-1217 TECDSTELNNL
+1217 NL
-1228 LNELIGEGEYSIEYD
+1228 LNQ
-1243 SDALENEI
+1243 
-1251 NELSNC
+1251 LSNWSKGAC
-1257 ADSLFEDFA
+1257 AFYTAQIALDLAEITGIMGGITAAIPSGGTSLAAVGVAIGVAATNYIAGKIYENQFN
-1266 SSFKAMMRNFY
+1266 KAMSRIKKEIAEL
-1277 SDATDERGEPKDD
+1277 DCHKDD
-1290 ITFTLPAGKGSK
+1290 
-1302 TISRRKLTS
+1302 
-1311 VNIDSLYSEGF
+1311 NDE
-1322 MSVLLTD
+1322 
-1329 SSLILYKNTFE
+1329 
-1340 GSIYIDTKNKVMYE
+1340 
-1354 VALDNANPN
+1354 DNPK
-1363 ANTRI
+1363 
-1368 DFTSPVCVES
+1368 P
-1378 ITNSLNSLYELINGV
+1378 
-1393 IEKDDIANH
+1393 
-1402 VKNAIGFLSD
+1402 SD
-1412 LEGGLK
+1412 
-1418 CYYDYAI
+1418 
-1425 KALLEEFEEYYDK
+1425 
-1438 QATKL
+1438 
-1443 NEKFNN
+1443 
-1449 FSPQLEKVKSN
+1449 
-1460 IGVHQRN
+1460 H
-1467 INIEFEN
+1467 
-1474 KAKLSSQA
+1474 
-1482 QAYKTMIQMET
+1482 
-1493 DPVERKRLEQLLEQ
+1493 
-1507 CNAEIEKI
+1507 
-1515 NTKINDLKQKIKKAQ
+1515 
-1530 KQLNKIEKKQ
+1530 
-1540 GKIGKAI
+1540 
-1547 ENLTSERGKTMK
+1547 
-1559 EIFNKFP
+1559 
-1566 LQLSKANASKFAKSW
+1566 
-1581 VAKFSKFIGSPIG
+1581 PIG
-1594 AILQVIPIY
+1594 QPS
-1603 VDCTEI
+1603 
-1609 YDELKAWLPLY
+1609 
-1620 EAIEKKLPC
+1620 
-1629 EGNKEEAKRI
+1629 GN
-1639 FNKVKGDLVNHFS
+1639 
-1652 FFLSQI
+1652 
-1658 GAEVGA
+1658 
-1664 LALDAIPTIPVFSPT
+1664 P
-1679 WWISSGLDIYATWCG
+1679 
-1694 FINMDNAIHNRAMN
+1694 DNIVS
-1708 WIAVNSL
+1708 I
-1715 KCSKEP
+1715 
-1721 DEPDSPADDDQRTP
+1721 
-1735 PTPYTPSTSPIHDPS
+1735 DPS
-1750 GYVYEAVETN
+1750 GYVYEAVESN

-1843 NVGMVQTSQPYVT
+1843 NIGMVQTAQPNVA

-1907 KGTQYVSKVR
+1907 KSMQYVSKVR

-1922 TLATTDKVVLTVSK
+1922 ALATTDKVVLTVSK

-1953 IPIGKEPKAVMAK
+1953 IPIEKEPKAVMAE

-2004 IEPAETTLNEEGK
+2004 IEPAEATLNEEGK

-2030 MIQFSVENTD
+2030 MIQFTVENTD

-2053 TQNITQRY
+2053 AQNITQRY
-2061 TLAAGWNWIS
+2061 TLAVGWNWIS
-2071 VNVQAENLNDL
+2071 VNVQAESLNDL
-2082 PSLLSP
+2082 PTLLTP
-2088 IKEATLTVKGA
+2088 IKDATLTVRGA
-2099 DSQLVNNGESGWEGE
+2099 GSQLVNNGENGWEGE

-2141 VTNENTITLSKGWN
+2141 VTYENTITLAKGWN

-2167 EDALQNLQADKND
+2167 EDALQNLQAEKND

-2227 MENTPTTPQWEYD
+2227 MENTPATPQWEYD

-2259 QVTASTYIIGIF
+2259 QVTAGTYIIGIF

-2282 EDRLLYICAHGEPDD
+2282 EDGLLYICAHGEPDD
-2297 EKLTLRAYDVTGQKE
+2297 EELTLRAYDVTGQKE

-2356 VRNRLYIRDDIQ
+2356 VRNRLYIRGDIP

-2383 IVKKQVQPLEGI
+2383 IVEKQVQPLEGI

-2410 TADAIVQ
+2410 TTDGIVQ

>member
-1 MKYIFSLFIVLWSI
+1 MKYIFSLFIVFWSI
-15 TAWGQEG
+15 AAWGQEG
-22 EDGFNP
+22 EGGFNP

-41 IQAIPDGAGSTSPQ
+41 IQAIPDGTGSTSPQ
-55 GKQQYALGETI
+55 GKLQYALGETVRLN
-66 YFSAY
+66 AY

-82 ENSDTIS
+82 ENGDTIS
-89 REQYFN
+89 REQYFK

-102 TTLNAVFKTIEG
+102 TTLNAVFKAIEG

-127 VKYKLNLAASPAEG
+127 VKYKLTLVSSPAEG
-141 GRFNLSVETAYSE
+141 GYFNLPTETEYSA
-154 GQEISLYAYPNS
+154 GKEISLYAYPNS

-177 QLLST
+177 QLLSA
-182 ESPYTFSM
+182 ESPYTFTM
-190 GKEDVQITGVFR
+190 GKEDVQITGVFQ
-202 FNPANPGNPGANHWN
+202 FNPANPGNPGANYWN

-245 NRSQVSMI
+245 NRSKVSMI
-253 IVSGQMESYDFGVAD
+253 IVSGQMESYDFGIAD

-307 HISYYAFGNNPNLTD
+307 HIGYYAFGNSQNLAD
-322 ITCYALTP
+322 ITCHALTP
-330 PTVEYNTFADI
+330 PTVDRNAFGDMP
-341 AEGVVVHVLAS
+341 EGVVVHVLAS

-364 DFTILPLTE
+364 DFTLLPLTE

-379 VNLPEG
+379 VSLPAG
-385 SEGMYKNMTLELQN
+385 SEGIYKNMTLELQN

-408 VVSDRLNYTFNG
+408 VVSDRQSYTFNG

-429 YLKAPTGVVLGKIE
+429 YLKTPTDVVLGKIE
-443 NIEIKEEDLSV
+443 NIEVKEEDLSV

-468 VQTPDNTD
+468 VQTPDQAD

-499 KSQTTGTELIYRIV
+499 KSQTTGTELIYRIA
-513 LNQDLGMQYAV
+513 LNQDLGMQYVA
-524 PKDQT
+524 PEDQT
-529 FTVQD
+529 FSVQD

-554 VKNANGSALSGATV
+554 VKDANGSALSGATV

-591 FSMQVF
+591 FTMEVF
-597 NDQSTIAIS
+597 NDQSTIAVS

-613 ALEITNFNDSTELG
+613 TLEMVNFNDSTDLG

-639 NLNMTYTA
+639 SLNLTYTP
-647 SVTAGTEATTEDWYS
+647 SVVAGTEATTEDWYS
-662 DYANIA
+662 DYANVA

-677 KDISNFVVQYPTI
+677 KDISNFAVQYPTI

-698 GNKLKLTASSKNN
+698 GDKLKLTASSKNN
-711 AFEPVTTTTTIDA
+711 AFEPVTAKATIDA

-762 LLKKYNYSNGTL
+762 LLKKYSYSNSTL
-774 SIPNL
+774 SIPDLTSGN
-779 ASDTYTLVSM
+779 YTLVSM
-789 SSSNFF
+789 SSSDFF

-805 ASGVTEG
+805 ASGLTEG
-812 TDYIKNEVTVKSG
+812 ADYIKNEVTVKSG
-825 IISQVNNEN
+825 IISQVSNEN

-946 EFTLNEKTVQQ
+946 EFTLNGKTVQQ

-982 PINGTAQGNS
+982 PVNGTAQGNS

-1011 GIWATT
+1011 GVWTAT

-1045 ETQEVMYDMN
+1045 ETQEVMYDKN
-1055 AIQAKTV
+1055 AIEPRTV
-1062 TMTFFNG
+1062 TMTFYNG
-1069 WLKENVDVVFDIAN
+1069 WLKENVKVVFDIAN

-1101 IIDFTNNSPDVVS
+1101 IIDFTNNSPDIVS
-1114 NVILNVFTDQ
+1114 DVILNVFTDK
-1124 NDIQRLRANYD
+1124 NDIQRIKATYD
-1135 AKKDRWIAV
+1135 EKKEKWIAI
-1144 GKFGSDKLPI
+1144 GKFGSNKLPI
-1154 NVSINYEALS
+1154 NVSVNFDAVTDFELDARSLTNIYQGLEQLYKDFSHDENIINPICTELELECQKEEPNIEKIDSLRSILTDSTGIAQIQSDPEVEEYLRGLS
-1164 ETQVDRKEV
+1164 EQEFSTYLQ
-1173 DDSLLELNELSQGES
+1173 ELYKKS
-1188 DIQRITN
+1188 DNFLKQ
-1195 LIEEEYQL
+1195 
-1203 PNQEVYDKLEALLE
+1203 
-1217 TECDSTELNNL
+1217 
-1228 LNELIGEGEYSIEYD
+1228 
-1243 SDALENEI
+1243 
-1251 NELSNC
+1251 
-1257 ADSLFEDFA
+1257 ADSL
-1266 SSFKAMMRNFY
+1266 
-1277 SDATDERGEPKDD
+1277 
-1290 ITFTLPAGKGSK
+1290 TFSK
-1302 TISRRKLTS
+1302 LS
-1311 VNIDSLYSEGF
+1311 
-1322 MSVLLTD
+1322 
-1329 SSLILYKNTFE
+1329 E
-1340 GSIYIDTKNKVMYE
+1340 GSIYDKIECLTDGVPIGSIQMSTCEALSYDKIINDKDFMTIETTDGNKLFIKLLYDKLIWVDFKNDACIQIEIANTSQDSVLTKADGMQVLKNELKKLKDI
-1354 VALDNANPN
+1354 LDNIKKVADEVNN
-1363 ANTRI
+1363 
-1368 DFTSPVCVES
+1368 F
-1378 ITNSLNSLYELINGV
+1378 ITNMINNIRNEHITELDELEAHHRAALARMIDADGVHVIDKEGFYFHQDRINEIVKKRAQLNSALNAMTKCQKYYTGASGIFGLITNLYDGYNTALKYWNLYEKVNKKDPCELQPEAPNQIRNDIYYYAGTMISYYLINCAA
-1393 IEKDDIANH
+1393 DLIALH
-1402 VKNAIGFLSD
+1402 GAWTSVVAAPAT
-1412 LEGGLK
+1412 GGITLGS
-1418 CYYDYAI
+1418 A
-1425 KALLEEFEEYYDK
+1425 ALCL
-1438 QATKL
+1438 
-1443 NEKFNN
+1443 
-1449 FSPQLEKVKSN
+1449 
-1460 IGVHQRN
+1460 
-1467 INIEFEN
+1467 
-1474 KAKLSSQA
+1474 
-1482 QAYKTMIQMET
+1482 
-1493 DPVERKRLEQLLEQ
+1493 
-1507 CNAEIEKI
+1507 
-1515 NTKINDLKQKIKKAQ
+1515 
-1530 KQLNKIEKKQ
+1530 
-1540 GKIGKAI
+1540 GKIGF
-1547 ENLTSERGKTMK
+1547 S
-1559 EIFNKFP
+1559 FWSNKYINTRNEEE
-1566 LQLSKANASKFAKSW
+1566 QNRLSK
-1581 VAKFSKFIGSPIG
+1581 
-1594 AILQVIPIY
+1594 
-1603 VDCTEI
+1603 
-1609 YDELKAWLPLY
+1609 
-1620 EAIEKKLPC
+1620 
-1629 EGNKEEAKRI
+1629 
-1639 FNKVKGDLVNHFS
+1639 
-1652 FFLSQI
+1652 
-1658 GAEVGA
+1658 
-1664 LALDAIPTIPVFSPT
+1664 
-1679 WWISSGLDIYATWCG
+1679 WID
-1694 FINMDNAIHNRAMN
+1694 
-1708 WIAVNSL
+1708 SL
-1715 KCSKEP
+1715 KCKK
-1721 DEPDSPADDDQRTP
+1721 DDDEENNDDNNSNDGNEP
-1735 PTPYTPSTSPIHDPS
+1735 VHPNTPSTSPIHDPS

-1843 NVGMVQTSQPYVT
+1843 NIGMVQTAQPNVA

-1886 RNGEAVSGEVTFK
+1886 RNGEAVGGEVTFK

-1907 KGTQYVSKVR
+1907 KNTQYVSKVR

-1922 TLATTDKVVLTVSK
+1922 ALATTDKVVLTVSK
-1936 RVKSY
+1936 RVKNY
-1941 AGIQMESDFSQE
+1941 AGIQMESDYSQE
-1953 IPIGKEPKAVMAK
+1953 IPIEKEPKAVMAE

-1994 ALSASSVIAS
+1994 ALSASSIIAS
-2004 IEPAETTLNEEGK
+2004 IEPAEATLNDEGK

-2030 MIQFSVENTD
+2030 MIQFTVENTD

-2053 TQNITQRY
+2053 AQNITQRY
-2061 TLAAGWNWIS
+2061 TLATGWNWIS

-2141 VTNENTITLSKGWN
+2141 VANENTITLSKGWN
-2155 WIGYVSSISQTL
+2155 WIGYVSAISQTL
-2167 EDALQNLQADKND
+2167 EDALQNLQAEKND

-2192 GTAWKGSLRTLT
+2192 GTAWKGSLHALT
-2204 PGKGYMYYS
+2204 PSKGYIYYS
-2213 QAVKSFNYA
+2213 QSVKSFNYA

-2227 MENTPTTPQWEYD
+2227 MESTPATLQWEYD

-2259 QVTASTYIIGIF
+2259 LVNEGTYIIGIF
-2271 AGDECRGIAVE
+2271 AGDECRGIAAE
-2282 EDRLLYICAHGEPDD
+2282 EDGLLYICAHGEPDD
-2297 EKLTLRAYDVTGQKE
+2297 EKLTLRAYDVNGQKE

-2356 VRNRLYIRDDIQ
+2356 VRNRLYIRGDIQ
-2368 NIEEVRISNMSGQTL
+2368 NIEEVRISNMAGQTL
-2383 IVKKQVQPLEGI
+2383 IVEKQVQPLEGI
-2395 AVSTLN
+2395 AVNTLN

-2410 TADAIVQ
+2410 TADGIVQ